1 MKLKGKTA
9 IVTGASQGIGKGIA
23 LELANAGANV
33 VINYNNN
40 QEAAAEVK
48 EEINHLKRNAITVKA
63 DVSKQDEVTH
73 LIEEAIHEFQKID
86 ILVNNAGIFVGGPI
100 ENLREEDWER
110 VIDVNLKGA
119 FLCCQAVGKNMILNK
134 SGGSIINIASISGSM
149 PEINLGAYT
158 PSKAGMIGLTRLLAI
173 EWAKYDIR
181 VNSISPGPI
190 MTALQRKA
198 YNTDDLLTA
207 RNDAIPLQRH
217 GKPEEIGKLAVFLA
231 SDDSSFITGEDI
243 KADGGSIN
251 SLFFLVHRSLKNN
264 T

>member
-1 MKLKGKTA
+1 MKLKGKIA

-23 LELANAGANV
+23 LELAKAGANV

-40 QEAAAEVK
+40 QEAAVKVK
-48 EEINHLKRNAITVKA
+48 EEINRLKRDAIIVKA
-63 DVSKQDEVTH
+63 DVSKQDEVNH
-73 LIEEAIHEFQKID
+73 LIEEAIHKYQKID

-110 VIDVNLKGA
+110 VIDVNLKGV
-119 FLCCQAVGKNMILNK
+119 FLCCQGVGKNMIYNK
-134 SGGSIINIASISGSM
+134 SSGSIINIASISGSM

-158 PSKAGMIGLTRLLAI
+158 PSKAGVIGLTRLLAI
-173 EWAKYDIR
+173 EWAKYNIR

-207 RNDAIPLQRH
+207 RNNAIPLQRH

-231 SDDSSFITGEDI
+231 SDNSSFITGEDI

-251 SLFFLVHRSLKNN
+251 SLFFLVHRSIKNN

>member
-23 LELANAGANV
+23 LELADAGANV

-40 QEAAAEVK
+40 KEAATKVR
-48 EEINHLKRNAITVKA
+48 EEINNLKRNAIIVKA
-63 DVSKQDEVTH
+63 DVSKQDEVKH
-73 LIEEAIHEFQKID
+73 LVEEAINKYHKID
-86 ILVNNAGIFVGGPI
+86 ILVNNAGIFIGGPI
-100 ENLREEDWER
+100 ENLKEQDWER
-110 VIDVNLKGA
+110 VIDVNLKGV
-119 FLCCQAVGKNMILNK
+119 FLCCQAVGKNMISNK

-158 PSKAGMIGLTRLLAI
+158 PSKAGVIGLTRLLAI
-173 EWAKYDIR
+173 EWAKYNIR

-198 YNTDDLLTA
+198 YNTVDLLNA
-207 RNDAIPLQRH
+207 RNNAIPMQRH

-231 SDDSSFITGEDI
+231 YDDSSFITGEDI

-251 SLFFLVHRSLKNN
+251 SLFYLVHRSIRNN
-264 T
+264 S